1 MFIRKQANGFSV
13 EVKKRGKRF
22 YKGSFK
28 TKKEATAWGISKEG
42 KK

>member
-1 MFIRKQANGFSV
+1 MYISKQVNGFAV

-28 TKKEATAWGISKEG
+28 TKKEAIAWGTSKEG